1 MKSKQ
6 TCIVINQRLCAPF
19 LHLKSANETKRLGQ
33 EIKGK
38 KQTSNLVFSIK
49 FKIQP
54 KILTNKIHHQNFSTN
69 QINK

>member
-33 EIKGK
+33 EIKRK
-38 KQTSNLVFSIK
+38 KQTPNLIFSIK
-49 FKIQP
+49 FKIQTKNSHQQNTSSKFLNQP
-54 KILTNKIHHQNFSTN
+54 NK
-69 QINK
+69 

>member
-38 KQTSNLVFSIK
+38 KQTPNLIFSIK
-49 FKIQP
+49 FKI
-54 KILTNKIHHQNFSTN
+54 
-69 QINK
+69 

>member
-54 KILTNKIHHQNFSTN
+54 KNYHQQNTSSKFLNQPNK
-69 QINK
+69 